1 MDTLSST
8 TIAIGG
14 GKGGVGKS
22 VLASNLACGMAA
34 SGRRV
39 ILVDADLMGANI
51 HTMFGIRYPEFT
63 LGDFMRGRVGT
74 LQEVLIPTPVDGL
87 SLICGAG
94 DLLEVTNPNY
104 VQKQRLLSGFQDL
117 MADYVII
124 DIGAGASITNLD
136 FFNYSD
142 VGIIV
147 TSPAPTAIQNAYSF
161 LKLAVNRKLL
171 TMFQERGAVSQCLR
185 RLLEGEYRAR
195 NMNEVTAAVEAID
208 REAAD
213 EIREFLGRN
222 KYRLVANMA
231 TPQEGDQLAHTFGSA
246 AYQFLGVRL
255 PYLGSIVHSQEVER
269 SIRAMSP
276 LLLRPGGETTAA
288 VMKIIQR
295 LMGSI
300 SAQSQSAP
308 VKNEAPVAPS
318 AAPKVA
324 PSSAS
329 SVQLGL
335 NEELAHGGRTLHVQ
349 TEDLGPEK
357 GRILTLVFAEGRI
370 LFSRETPYSEITAS
384 GDFSQAVSERVRWQQ
399 KTIMAGIKAG
409 KLNDRI
415 GG

>member
-34 SGRRV
+34 AGRRV

-104 VQKQRLLSGFQDL
+104 VQKQRLLTGFADL
-117 MADYVII
+117 MADIVII

-136 FFNYSD
+136 FFNYSEI
-142 VGIIV
+142 GIIV
-147 TSPAPTAIQNAYSF
+147 TSPAPTSIQNAYSF
-161 LKLAVNRKLL
+161 LKLAVNRRLL
-171 TMFQERGAVSQCLR
+171 TMFKERAEVSQCLR
-185 RLLEGEYRAR
+185 RMLEGEYRAR
-195 NMNEVTAAVEAID
+195 SMNEVTAAVEAID

-213 EIREFLGRN
+213 EVRAFLGRN
-222 KYRLVANMA
+222 IYRLVANMA
-231 TPQEGDQLAHTFGSA
+231 TPREGESLAHTFASA

-255 PYLGSIVHSQEVER
+255 PYLGSLVHSQEVER
-269 SIRAMSP
+269 SVRSMSP

-288 VMKIIQR
+288 VMRIIQR
-295 LMGSI
+295 LMGSMPT
-300 SAQSQSAP
+300 QSPAEP
-308 VKNEAPVAPS
+308 VKKEVAVAPPVGVPVGL
-318 AAPKVA
+318 AL
-324 PSSAS
+324 AS
-329 SVQLGL
+329 NVQLGL

-357 GRILTLVFAEGRI
+357 GRILTLVFSEGRI
-370 LFSRETPYSEITAS
+370 LFSRETPYSEITAA
-384 GDFSQAVSERVRWQQ
+384 GDLAIAISERVRWQQ
-399 KTIMAGIKAG
+399 RTIMAGIKAG
-409 KLNDRI
+409 KLNDRL

>member
-104 VQKQRLLSGFQDL
+104 VQKQRLLTGFADL
-117 MADYVII
+117 MADIVII

-142 VGIIV
+142 LGIIV

-161 LKLAVNRKLL
+161 LKLAVNRRLL
-171 TMFQERGAVSQCLR
+171 TMFKERADVSQCLR
-185 RLLEGEYRAR
+185 RMLEGEYRAR
-195 NMNEVTAAVEAID
+195 SMNEVTAAVEAID
-208 REAAD
+208 RGAA
-213 EIREFLGRN
+213 EQARAFLGRN
-222 KYRLVANMA
+222 IYRLVANMA
-231 TPQEGDQLAHTFGSA
+231 TPREGEALAHTFASA

-255 PYLGSIVHSQEVER
+255 PYLGSLVHSQEVER
-269 SIRAMSP
+269 SVRSMSP
-276 LLLRPGGETTAA
+276 LLLQPGGETAAA
-288 VMKIIQR
+288 VMRIIQR
-295 LMGSI
+295 LIGSI
-300 SAQSQSAP
+300 PAQSPAEP
-308 VKNEAPVAPS
+308 VKKEAA
-318 AAPKVA
+318 AAPPVGA
-324 PSSAS
+324 GLAS

-357 GRILTLVFAEGRI
+357 GRILTLVFSEGRI
-370 LFSRETPYSEITAS
+370 LFSRQTPYSEITGG
-384 GDFSQAVSERVRWQQ
+384 GDFAQAVSERVRWQQ
-399 KTIMAGIKAG
+399 RTIMAGIRAG
-409 KLNDRI
+409 KLNDRL